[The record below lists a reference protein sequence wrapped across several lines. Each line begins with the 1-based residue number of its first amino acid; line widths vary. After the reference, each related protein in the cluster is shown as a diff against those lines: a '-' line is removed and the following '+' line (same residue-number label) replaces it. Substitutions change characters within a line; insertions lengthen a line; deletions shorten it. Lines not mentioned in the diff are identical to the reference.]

1 MKKEKELDE
10 KENQAEE
17 GEQTEETSGKPEKK
31 VPRKELDKAY
41 KELAQTKADLEKA
54 SADRDHWKNEYYKAY
69 ADTQNLRKNLEADN
83 REAMRY
89 RATGFVE
96 NLIPA
101 LNAFH
106 MAIDNP
112 APTPEARNYQIGFT
126 YIYNQLV
133 SALESEGVAE
143 ISPKVGDPFD
153 LNCMHA
159 VEVEEKDDVPPGT
172 VTKVLSKGFRLHER
186 LITAAMVVVSAKKK
200 EEPKPEAE
208 EKPEENE
215 DSAKNPAE
223 A

>member
-1 MKKEKELDE
+1 MKKEKENE
-10 KENQAEE
+10 VNEETEPAEE
-17 GEQTEETSGKPEKK
+17 AVFKEKPEKK
-31 VPRKELDKAY
+31 VSRKELDKAY
-41 KELAQTKADLEKA
+41 KELAEAKADLEKA
-54 SADRDHWKNEYYKAY
+54 TADRDHWKNEYYKAF
-69 ADTQNLRKNLEADN
+69 ADTQNLRRNLEADN

-89 RATGFVE
+89 RAMGFVE

-106 MAIDNP
+106 LALDNP

-126 YIYNQLV
+126 YIYNQLLA
-133 SALESEGVAE
+133 ALESEGVVE
-143 ISPKVGDPFD
+143 ISPKVGDKFD

-159 VEVEEKDDVPPGT
+159 VETEEREDLAPGI

-200 EEPKPEAE
+200 EEPAEDKPSGET
-208 EKPEENE
+208 
-215 DSAKNPAE
+215 PAE